1 MISLD
6 LPLRIALKQF
16 VPCPSVL
23 PVWGGISRCH
33 LSGQLA
39 TSPLPVSFSLYEM
52 EPILATSMARAR
64 SHSRKHFSLGLPYI
78 ISISNSPK
86 PRSWSTT
93 RGGTFR
99 NGEDLNCKIHLGSGP
114 CVLAI
119 CPCSISWVSALGNC
133 ISSNEGIITGLFA

>member
-6 LPLRIALKQF
+6 LPLGIALEQF
-16 VPCPSVL
+16 VLCPSIL
-23 PVWGGISRCH
+23 PVRASCCH

-39 TSPLPVSFSLYEM
+39 TSPLPVSFSLYEV
-52 EPILATSMARAR
+52 EPMLTTNLARAWSE
-64 SHSRKHFSLGLPYI
+64 SHKHFSSGLPHI
-78 ISISNSPK
+78 ISIGNSPK

-93 RGGTFR
+93 QGGTFR
-99 NGEDLNCKIHLGSGP
+99 NGEDFSCKIHLGSGP

-133 ISSNEGIITGLFA
+133 ISSNEGVITGLFA